1 MNNQNPLFQYC
12 LRLADNSMILS
23 HRLSQTCASAPFLEE
38 DVALTNIA
46 LDLLGQ
52 ASAFYKYAVEIED
65 KGRTEDDLAYHRNE
79 RDYLNFQLVEYPNTD
94 FAYIIV
100 RQFLADAF
108 YYHLYQQLSKSKDE
122 KLASI
127 AAKSLKEVTYH
138 LRHSGQ
144 WMIRLGKGTE
154 ESKQRVQVAV
164 NDLWTYTQELFE
176 ADNIDEILLGDGI
189 AADLNLVKKSWE
201 EVVSELFKKA
211 NIKPPECRYFVT
223 GSKQGIHTES
233 FGHMLS
239 DMQYLQ
245 RAYPDAKW

>member
-1 MNNQNPLFQYC
+1 MNNQAPLFQYC
-12 LRLADNSMILS
+12 LRLGDNSLILS
-23 HRLSQTCASAPFLEE
+23 HRLSQLCATAPLLEE

-52 ASAFYKYAVEIED
+52 ASAFYKYAAELED
-65 KGRTEDDLAYHRNE
+65 KGRTEDDLAYHRSE
-79 RDYLNFQLVEYPNTD
+79 RDYFNFQLAEYPNTD

-108 YYHLYQQLSKSKDE
+108 HYHLFQQLSNSNDE
-122 KLASI
+122 ELASI

-144 WMIRLGKGTE
+144 WIIRLGNGTE
-154 ESKQRVQVAV
+154 ESRRRVQNAV
-164 NDLWTYTQELFE
+164 NDLWTYTQEMFE
-176 ADNIDEILLGDGI
+176 ADNIDEVLLEDGI
-189 AADLNLVKKSWE
+189 AADLKTVKKYWD
-201 EVVSELFKKA
+201 EVVAELFKKST
-211 NIKPPECRYFVT
+211 IKTPDCKYFAK
-223 GSKQGIHTES
+223 GSKQGIHSEN